1 VIANNTISFLNV
13 STSTPASD
21 LPLGFATTGEGLQSA
36 TKLAQG
42 FRTPVSIQ
50 WNTSLEQEILGHS
63 VLSVSYLG
71 SSDRR
76 LLRNELLLLPNLG
89 YSNVFTNRGEASY
102 QAFQTQLRSRFS
114 KRLQG
119 LASFTWGHSIDNSS
133 RTEDLFSPAIGWSG
147 NVDRGNSSFD
157 VRRAFSTALVY
168 DLPYLRGWSL
178 SAIFRARTGFPLT
191 VNGIDSYFPPGEET
205 RPNLATGQPIWIADR
220 NAPLGVELNRA
231 AFFMPTEFVPGT
243 LGRNAIPG
251 FGMSQLDLA
260 IQREFLIRDRLKAQ
274 LRLET
279 FNTLNHPN
287 FGNPDT
293 FLGDPGFGKPAS
305 ALDQFLGAGGPASGL
320 APVLQIGGPRSL
332 QLAVRFR
339 F

>member
-1 VIANNTISFLNV
+1 
-13 STSTPASD
+13 

-50 WNTSLEQEILGHS
+50 WNTSLEQEVLGHS

-89 YSNVFTNRGEASY
+89 YTNVFTNRGAASY
-102 QAFQTQLRSRFS
+102 QAFQTQFRSRFS

-119 LASFTWGHSIDNSS
+119 LASFTWAHSIDNSS
-133 RTEDLFSPAIGWSG
+133 RTEELFSPAIGWSG
-147 NVDRGNSSFD
+147 NVDRGDSSFD
-157 VRRAFSTALVY
+157 VRRAFSAALMY
-168 DLPYLRGWSL
+168 DLPHLRFRYLTGWSL
-178 SAIFRARTGFPLT
+178 STIFRARTGFPLT
-191 VNGIDSYFPPGEET
+191 VNGIDSYFPHGEET
-205 RPNLATGQPIWIADR
+205 RPNLVSGPPIWIADR
-220 NAPLGVELNRA
+220 NAPLGVELNPA
-231 AFFMPTEFVPGT
+231 AFAMPVQFVPGT

-260 IQREFLIRDRLKAQ
+260 IQREFVIRERLKVQ

-305 ALDQFLGAGGPASGL
+305 TLAQFLGAGGPASGL

-332 QLAVRFR
+332 QLAVRLR